1 MDRGEVE
8 IRLGGVEQ
16 SMGAL
21 IVIADYDPGWP
32 ARAAQEMAA
41 IRAALGDGLLAIEHI
56 GSTSVPGLAAKPVID
71 LMAGIRALDEAP
83 ACVPLLAALGYEFKP
98 VAEDTIPERR
108 YFRKGP
114 EGARTHHL
122 HMVALGGEF
131 WLRHLAFR
139 DALRA
144 DPAAAAEYAALK
156 RRLAAEFG
164 GDRVGYTDA
173 KTDFIR
179 VVEARAG
186 RTR

>member
-1 MDRGEVE
+1 
-8 IRLGGVEQ
+8 
-16 SMGAL
+16 MGAPII
-21 IVIADYDPGWP
+21 IVDYDPAWP
-32 ARAAQEMAA
+32 VQAADEIAA
-41 IRAALGDGLLAIEHI
+41 IRAALGDQLLAIEHV

-71 LMAGIRALDEAP
+71 LMAGIRTLDDAP

-114 EGARTHHL
+114 VGARTHHL

-131 WLRHLAFR
+131 WRRHLAFR

-144 DPAAAAEYAALK
+144 DPATAADYAALK
-156 RRLAAEFG
+156 RRLAADFRD
-164 GDRVGYTDA
+164 DRIGYTEA
-173 KTDFIR
+173 KTAFIR
-179 VVEARAG
+179 AVEARAG